1 MPAKEHTP
9 NLTPNPT
16 PDESVIEAALTPSTI
31 RYAGGAVILLG
42 LGVFIVW
49 LAMAP
54 MHAVSS
60 ADACD
65 AAFKQARSRTDT
77 IAAAL
82 LSFPDP
88 TGHHVTRRC
97 GERLAAP
104 HPGGRRGTTSAI

>member
-1 MPAKEHTP
+1 MFEQNHTS
-9 NLTPNPT
+9 NPT
-16 PDESVIEAALTPSTI
+16 PDDSASDAALTPSTV
-31 RYAGGAVILLG
+31 RYAGGAVILVG
-42 LGVFIVW
+42 LGVLIAW

-65 AAFKQARSRTDT
+65 AAFEKARSRTDT

-88 TGHHVTRRC
+88 SGRHLNRRC
-97 GERLAAP
+97 GETQDIVAAAP
-104 HPGGRRGTTSAI
+104 WR

>member
-1 MPAKEHTP
+1 MFEHEQQQ
-9 NLTPNPT
+9 NVT
-16 PDESVIEAALTPSTI
+16 PDESARDAALTPSAL
-31 RYAGGAVILLG
+31 RYSGGAVILLG
-42 LGVFIVW
+42 LGVFIAW

-65 AAFKQARSRTDT
+65 AAFKNARSRTDT

-88 TGHHVTRRC
+88 SGRHLNRRC
-97 GERLAAP
+97 GETQKVATAAP
-104 HPGGRRGTTSAI
+104 WR